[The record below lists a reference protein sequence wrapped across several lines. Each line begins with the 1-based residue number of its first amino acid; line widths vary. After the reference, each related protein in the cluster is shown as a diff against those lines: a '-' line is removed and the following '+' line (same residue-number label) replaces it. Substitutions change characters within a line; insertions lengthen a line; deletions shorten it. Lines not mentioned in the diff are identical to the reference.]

1 MAIIRGHHD
10 FDDHFTRIPND
21 WLRDNRLS
29 LEARGLMGQIMS
41 HRPGWNMSLR
51 SLAYANSVGR
61 DRIKRI
67 IDELIEAGYLERS
80 EKQGKDDKGR
90 MQSFD
95 YTTKSPEWTQKW
107 TQNPDT
113 DNPSTDKPDTEDR
126 STKKTIPIEEQD
138 SKKTIDIEREFD
150 RFWSVYPV
158 KRDKRKAKT
167 AFESAVKRANPD
179 DIIAGAERYRD
190 DPNREE
196 SYTKYPQGWLSA
208 DAWENPPE
216 LPRGRKLTNA
226 EQAAQLAMKYRAQA
240 QQEQMAIEA
249 DDDIIDITEVS
260 EIATDW
266 MKGVD
271 DV

>member
-90 MQSFD
+90 MKSFD

-138 SKKTIDIEREFD
+138 LKKTIPKKAMTADDYQPSEELLAELATKFPLVGLDIELEKFRDHHMAKGSKFSLWD
-150 RFWSVYPV
+150 RAFRKWVSQASQWSRP
-158 KRDKRKAKT
+158 A
-167 AFESAVKRANPD
+167 RAATP
-179 DIIAGAERYRD
+179 ER
-190 DPNREE
+190 
-196 SYTKYPQGWLSA
+196 
-208 DAWENPPE
+208 
-216 LPRGRKLTNA
+216 LTNN
-226 EQAAQLAMKYRAQA
+226 QKAALLAMKYREQA
-240 QQEQMAIEA
+240 QIEKAQQAELEAPVNTEQVKEIEN
-249 DDDIIDITEVS
+249 
-260 EIATDW
+260 IADW